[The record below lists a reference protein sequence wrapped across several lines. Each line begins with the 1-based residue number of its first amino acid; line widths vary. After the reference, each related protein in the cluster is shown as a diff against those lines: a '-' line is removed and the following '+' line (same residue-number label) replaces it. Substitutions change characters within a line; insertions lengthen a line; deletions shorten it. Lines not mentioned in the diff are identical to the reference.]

1 MYCPKCGSLLEEG
14 AKFCQNCGAK
24 MESAE
29 QNVSEPVQADT
40 PVAEQPQRAND
51 ASAIEDSFEAQDLA
65 SSTLTMGIL
74 SLVFCEISLLGL
86 IFAIICKFKA
96 KKYAA
101 LTGKLSGKANV
112 GKILSTVGLV
122 ISIIMTV
129 CLLMILCLIILG
141 LSYRF

>member
-1 MYCPKCGSLLEEG
+1 MYCPQCGSLLEEG

-29 QNVSEPVQADT
+29 QSVSEPVQADT

-51 ASAIEDSFEAQDLA
+51 ASAIKDSFEAQDLA

-74 SLVFCEISLLGL
+74 SLVFCEIGLLGL
-86 IFAIICKFKA
+86 IFAIIGKSKA

-122 ISIIMTV
+122 ISIIMTAV
-129 CLLMILCLIILG
+129 WAFYLLMIFALI
-141 LSYRF
+141 FA